1 MSALN
6 MGFAQLQVVPVMTG
20 FNSEVKKQL
29 GNAFPGLGKQSGA
42 DFGKGVASG
51 FAGEKKSIESEV
63 KALEKNLASAQDNL
77 KKAKEQKNRTSEAE
91 LKLIKS
97 VEIAEQKLAEQRDS
111 GKAKASQL
119 MQSEE
124 NLRQKQ
130 LALKKAQDD
139 SHRSA
144 ITLENATED
153 LATAN
158 DKLKV
163 AADKANNEIAETTTS
178 TDKAKKGLKSMKD
191 QAADTQGGL
200 GKLGKYMAGAFA
212 GAVAAVSFSN
222 IIGGMKEAIQLAGD
236 YQQSVGAI
244 DAIFKDQAGKM
255 HAKANSA
262 AVDVGLDKNAYN
274 ELGSVLG
281 AQMKNAGTPMDQLSD
296 KTSNLITLGAD
307 LASMF
312 GGTTKE
318 AVEAISSSLK
328 GEMDP
333 IEKYGISLS
342 QASLEAEALSK
353 GILKPTKDAV
363 LIEEAATK
371 MTLAQTKYNQAI
383 KKHGKDSDEAK
394 RAQLALTSA
403 ERNFNKVS
411 AGKLPKLEAEA
422 KALAVQSALYTQ
434 SADAQGNF
442 AAESDTLQGQQER
455 LNAEIANMKIS
466 AGTAFIPAMTKLVQ
480 TIRTT
485 VIPAL
490 QNMGQWIKDNQ
501 EWLKPLAVVIG
512 SVAGA
517 LLAFQGIAAIIGSVS
532 TAIGVLKG
540 AFKALTI
547 VMNLNPFVLIAT
559 AVIGLVAGF
568 IYLWNNVE
576 GFRNFF
582 IGVWEHI
589 KTAFNATVQWFG
601 GILDTLGGFFSTVWG
616 GIQTAVGAVVGFF
629 QNVVAPMFVWFYENI
644 ILPVW
649 NGIKL
654 AIAIVV
660 TLIISY
666 VKMWVWIWQN
676 LLAPAISF
684 VWESIIKPVF
694 QAIGD
699 FFVWVWNTLLKPAF
713 DAVVAGFR
721 AVGNFFIWVWNSLL
735 KPTFQ
740 ALGDFF
746 IWVWNTLLKPA
757 FNWVKQSFTNIVNS
771 IKWTWNNVLK
781 PVFNA
786 LGTFFKWVWE
796 KILKPAFNALKNHF
810 QNVVNNIKYF
820 WNTYLKPVFQA
831 VGTFMR
837 DTVAPMF
844 QRAVDKIKSIWSSI
858 KGAFKAV
865 WDWVSEKVFNPVKTL
880 ITETIPGAF
889 RKGVDFIK
897 EAWNKVANIAR
908 KPINF
913 VIETVY
919 GGLKDTFNKVADNL
933 GLPKDWR
940 LPGVSPIKEFATGG
954 YTGPGTKYQEAGT
967 VHAGE
972 YVIRKEA
979 TSRLRRTIGMAGL
992 DHLNKFGTFPGYS
1005 SGGLVRPLK
1014 GGAITSRFGASRG
1027 RYPHAGTD
1035 FAVPIGTPIFAAMDG
1050 TVQKAG
1056 TNAITGRTGIGAF
1069 LGHDGGRNTYYGH
1082 LSKLLVQVGD
1092 VVKAG
1097 QQIALSGN
1105 TGKSTGP
1112 HLHFETWVGGKPV
1125 NAEPYLNGAAMPT
1138 GGSGGSG
1145 GGWNPLQGL
1154 FDLKDKMVGKFS
1166 EKFGSDN
1173 MLSQVA
1179 SGALNK
1185 LMTGPIDWIKEKAA
1199 AIGDFGQDVWGNTKD
1214 LFNGKDSDVQ
1224 AAVRGVA
1231 NGYGWGS
1238 GRQWDSLSKLI
1249 NKESSWNPNAQNPR
1263 STAYGLY
1270 QFLNGTWAGYGTKTS
1285 DPTGQSVAGLKY
1297 IQDRYGTP
1305 EKAWQFHKRNN
1316 WYAKGGYVEPTLYD
1330 TGGILP
1336 PGQMQMV
1343 SNLTRKPEAIYTNQQ
1358 NRDLQTLASYAERN
1372 LTTPTG
1378 DTYNI
1383 SVPKP
1388 AATAE
1393 DIVGAVNHQVRINRR
1408 GGR

>member
-20 FNSEVKKQL
+20 FNKTIKQEL
-29 GNAFPGLGKQSGA
+29 GSAFPTLGKQAGV
-42 DFGKGVASG
+42 DFGKAVGQG
-51 FAGEKKSIESEV
+51 FSSEKKSIESEV
-63 KALEKNLASAQDNL
+63 KALEKNLASTQDKLKGAKEANARASEKETDAL
-77 KKAKEQKNRTSEAE
+77 KK
-91 LKLIKS
+91 L
-97 VEIAEQKLAEQRDS
+97 EIAELQLNETRES
-111 GKAKASQL
+111 GKAKASNL
-119 MQSEE
+119 ARAEE
-124 NLRQKQ
+124 NVRQKQ
-130 LALKKAQDD
+130 LALKKAQED

-144 ITLENATED
+144 VTLENVTED

-163 AADKANNEIAETTTS
+163 AADKANKELSESTGS
-178 TDKAKKGLKSMKD
+178 TDKAKKGLKSVKD
-191 QAADTQGGL
+191 QAADTQRGL
-200 GKLGKYMAGAFA
+200 GSLGKFMAGAFA
-212 GAVAAVSFSN
+212 GAIAGVSFGAV
-222 IIGGMKEAIQLAGD
+222 IGGMKEAIQLAGD

-244 DAIFKDQAGKM
+244 DSIFKDQAGKM
-255 HAKANSA
+255 HAKSDAA
-262 AVDVGLDKNAYN
+262 AVDVGLDKNSFN

-281 AQMKNAGTPMDQLSD
+281 AQMKNAGTPMDQLAD

-307 LASMF
+307 LSSMF

-318 AVEAISSSLK
+318 AVEAISSALK

-353 GILKPTKDAV
+353 GIIKPTKDAV
-363 LIEEAATK
+363 AIEEAATK
-371 MTLAQTKYNQAI
+371 MTLAQTKYNEAI

-394 RAQLALTSA
+394 RAQLGLASA
-403 ERNFNKVS
+403 ERAFNKAS

-422 KALAVQSALYTQ
+422 KALAIQSALYSQ

-442 AAESDTLQGQQER
+442 GKEADTLQGQQQR

-466 AGTAFIPAMTKLVQ
+466 AGTAFIPAMTKIVQ
-480 TIRTT
+480 VIRTT

-501 EWLKPLAVVIG
+501 AWLKPLALTVA
-512 SVAGA
+512 SAAGA
-517 LLAFQGIAAIIGSVS
+517 FLMFK
-532 TAIGVLKG
+532 GVTGTIFGLTKTVE
-540 AFKALTI
+540 AFKGGFSALNI
-547 VMNLNPFVLIAT
+547 VMKANVFVLIAS
-559 AVIGLVAGF
+559 AIAGLVAGF
-568 IYLWNNVE
+568 IYLWNTNE

-582 IGVWEHI
+582 IGMWEGI

-601 GILDTLGGFFSTVWG
+601 GILNTLGGFFSTVWG

-629 QNVVAPMFVWFYENI
+629 QNTVAPMFVWFYQNV

-660 TLIISY
+660 TAVMLYIN
-666 VKMWVWIWQN
+666 MWVAIWN
-676 LLAPAISF
+676 NVLAPAITS
-684 VWESIIKPVF
+684 VWENVLKPTF
-694 QAIGD
+694 QAIGTV
-699 FFVWVWNTLLKPAF
+699 FKWVWDTLLKPAF
-713 DAVVAGFR
+713 DAVVRVFK
-721 AVGNFFIWVWNSLL
+721 FIG
-735 KPTFQ
+735 T
-740 ALGDFF
+740 
-746 IWVWNTLLKPA
+746 
-757 FNWVKQSFTNIVNS
+757 S
-771 IKWTWNNVLK
+771 ITWTWNNVLK
-781 PVFNA
+781 PVFNT
-786 LGTFFKWVWE
+786 LGTFFKWVWDT
-796 KILKPAFNALKNHF
+796 ILKPAFNALKLGF
-810 QNVVNNIKYF
+810 QTVVNNIKYF

-844 QRAVDKIKSIWSSI
+844 QRAVDKIKSVWSSI
-858 KGAFKAV
+858 KTAFKGV
-865 WDWVSEKVFNPVKTL
+865 WDWVSEKVFNPVKKL
-880 ITETIPGAF
+880 ITETIPNAF
-889 RKGVDFIK
+889 QTGVDFIK
-897 EAWNKVANIAR
+897 DAWNKVANIAR

-919 GGLKDTFNKVADNL
+919 GGLRDTFNKVADSL

-940 LPGVSPIKEFATGG
+940 LPKVDPVKEFYTGG
-954 YTGPGTKYQEAGT
+954 YTGPGNKYDYAGD

-972 YVIRKEA
+972 YVLRKEA
-979 TSRLRRTIGMAGL
+979 TSKLRRAFGLKGL
-992 DHLNKFGTFPGYS
+992 DHMNKFGTIPGYS

-1027 RYPHAGTD
+1027 QYPHAGTD
-1035 FAVPIGTPIFAAMDG
+1035 FAVPVGTPIFAAMDG

-1056 TNAITGRTGIGAF
+1056 TKAIAGRTGIGAF

-1105 TGKSTGP
+1105 TGRSTGP

-1138 GGSGGSG
+1138 GGVG

-1154 FDLKDKMVGKFS
+1154 FDLKDKMVSNFS
-1166 EKFGSDN
+1166 SQFDSNN
-1173 MLSQVA
+1173 MLAQVA

-1185 LMTGPIDWIKEKAA
+1185 LVSGPIKWIEEKAA
-1199 AIGDFGQDVWGNTKD
+1199 AIGDVGQDIWGNAKD
-1214 LFNGKDSDVQ
+1214 WFNGKDSDVQ
-1224 AAVRGVA
+1224 AAVRNVA
-1231 NGYGWGS
+1231 AGYGWNS

-1249 NKESSWNPNAQNPR
+1249 NKESSWNPNAQNKT
-1263 STAYGLY
+1263 STAYGLF
-1270 QFLNGTWAGYGTKTS
+1270 QFLNGTWAGLGTKTS
-1285 DPTGQSVAGLKY
+1285 DPTGQATAGLKY
-1297 IQDRYGTP
+1297 ISQRYGDP
-1305 EKAWQFHKRNN
+1305 EKAWAFHKRNN
-1316 WYAKGGYVEPTLYD
+1316 WYAKGGYAEKPTLYD
-1330 TGGILP
+1330 NGGWLK
-1336 PGQMQMV
+1336 PGAYQTI
-1343 SNLTRKPEAIYTNQQ
+1343 SNLTRKPEAIYTADQ
-1358 NRDLQTLASYAERN
+1358 NRALQTLASHAERN
-1372 LTTPTG
+1372 LTAPTG
-1378 DTYNI
+1378 DQYYI

-1393 DIVGAVNHQVRINRR
+1393 DIVGAVNHQVRVNRR